1 MKIILPIL
9 VGALMAVAGTANA
22 ATCQGQGHIN
32 YTKTE
37 SNGVMTVQ
45 LSNNFRYYSYTTTNI
60 TMINRLL
67 AAQAGRLKITIIGYT
82 TGTCPTNAPGFA
94 GDITRLYVYG
104 MAR

>member
-22 ATCQGQGHIN
+22 ANCYGQGHIS

-45 LSNNFRYYSYTTTNI
+45 LSNSFRYYSYTTTNI

-67 AAQAGRLKITIIGYT
+67 AAQAGQLKIVITGYT
-82 TGTCPTNAPGFA
+82 TGTCPTNALGFA
-94 GDITRLYVYG
+94 GDITQLSVSG
-104 MAR
+104 IAR

>member
-1 MKIILPIL
+1 MKIILPIFA
-9 VGALMAVAGTANA
+9 GALIAVTGTANA
-22 ATCQGQGHIN
+22 TNCYGQGHIS

-45 LSNNFRYYSYTTTNI
+45 LSNDFRYYSYTTTNI

-67 AAQAGRLKITIIGYT
+67 AAQAGRLKIGITGYT
-82 TGTCPTNAPGFA
+82 TGTCPTNALGFA
-94 GDITRLYVYG
+94 GDITQLSLSA